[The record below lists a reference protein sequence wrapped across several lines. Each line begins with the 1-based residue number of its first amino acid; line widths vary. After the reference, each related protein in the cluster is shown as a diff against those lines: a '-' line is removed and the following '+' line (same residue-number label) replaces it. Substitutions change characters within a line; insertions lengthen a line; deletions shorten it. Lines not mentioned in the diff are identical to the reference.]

1 VQAFADFQR
10 FRKNPLGVVPDDVL
24 LAWCDNDPEI
34 RYPIMAASAGL
45 FERPE
50 NNEPHDWLPLVSKLL
65 AKAPD
70 PDAVLKEIVKR
81 VRPSSW
87 SGSLATK
94 LEGRLRLLERLPID
108 QASGLTD
115 ALNTAKA
122 GLQEWIATERK
133 NEAAE
138 SRARSGRFED

>member
-1 VQAFADFQR
+1 
-10 FRKNPLGVVPDDVL
+10 
-24 LAWCDNDPEI
+24 
-34 RYPIMAASAGL
+34 MAASAGL
-45 FERPE
+45 FERPK

-81 VRPSSW
+81 LRPRSW

-94 LEGRLRLLERLPID
+94 LEGRLKLLERLPID
-108 QASGLTD
+108 QTPGLTD

-138 SRARSGRFED
+138 SRARSGFED